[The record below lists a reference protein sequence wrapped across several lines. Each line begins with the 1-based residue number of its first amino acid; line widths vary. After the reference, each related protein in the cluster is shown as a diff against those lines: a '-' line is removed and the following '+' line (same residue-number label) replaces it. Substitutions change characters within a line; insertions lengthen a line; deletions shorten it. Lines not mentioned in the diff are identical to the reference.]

1 MRKHKEYQLYDLY
14 DCYGIVGEY
23 DTLDELERAADE
35 WGIETDGEC
44 DLVLCRWNEDIQAF
58 RPLAYRS
65 SLN

>member
-23 DTLDELERAADE
+23 DTLDELKQAADE
-35 WGIETDGEC
+35 WETETDGEC
-44 DLVLCRWNEDIQAF
+44 DLVLRRWNEDMQAF

-65 SLN
+65 SLS